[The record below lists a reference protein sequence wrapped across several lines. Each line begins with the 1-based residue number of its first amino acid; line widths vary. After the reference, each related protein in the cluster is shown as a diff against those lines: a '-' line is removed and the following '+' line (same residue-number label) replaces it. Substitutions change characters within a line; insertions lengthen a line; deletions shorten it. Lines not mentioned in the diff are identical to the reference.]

1 MNPVPRLHPILPG
14 SPRRIVT
21 QQLQWVVVHR
31 TAIALIGFVVVDGGE
46 SEGRGMA
53 VGKKG
58 GMIEVKAVVGIL
70 DSGFGPGLDGY
81 CGQIGVMGPTSSV
94 DHTLLSVIDGEWNWV
109 LYIPGRGGHVADD
122 DGDGDGGETRL

>member
-31 TAIALIGFVVVDGGE
+31 TAIVSIGFVVVDGDGSE
-46 SEGRGMA
+46 SLGVVM
-53 VGKKG
+53 GKKG

-70 DSGFGPGLDGY
+70 DSGSAPGLDGD

-94 DHTLLSVIDGEWNWV
+94 DYTLLSVIDGEWNGV
-109 LYIPGRGGHVADD
+109 LYILGRGRHVTS
-122 DGDGDGGETRL
+122 DGWRWR

>member
-1 MNPVPRLHPILPG
+1 VNPVPRLHPILPG
-14 SPRRIVT
+14 SPRRIVI

-70 DSGFGPGLDGY
+70 DSGFGFGPGLDGD
-81 CGQIGVMGPTSSV
+81 CGQIGVMGPTLFI
-94 DHTLLSVIDGEWNWV
+94 DYTLLSVIDGE
-109 LYIPGRGGHVADD
+109 
-122 DGDGDGGETRL
+122 